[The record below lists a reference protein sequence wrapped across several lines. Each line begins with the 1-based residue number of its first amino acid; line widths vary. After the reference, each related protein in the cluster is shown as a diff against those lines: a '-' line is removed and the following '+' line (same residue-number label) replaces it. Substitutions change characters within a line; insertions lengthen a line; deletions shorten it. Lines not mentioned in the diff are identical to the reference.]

1 MHATTQIEPLTVT
14 VPEALRITGLGRTSL
29 YRLIEEKKLR
39 RVKVG
44 SRTLIDFGSI
54 KKLVESQVEQAAR
67 ALTIAAG

>member
-1 MHATTQIEPLTVT
+1 MNATAQIEPLTVT
-14 VPEALRITGLGRTSL
+14 VPEALRLTGLGRTSL

-54 KKLVESQVEQAAR
+54 KKLVEGQVEQAA
-67 ALTIAAG
+67 